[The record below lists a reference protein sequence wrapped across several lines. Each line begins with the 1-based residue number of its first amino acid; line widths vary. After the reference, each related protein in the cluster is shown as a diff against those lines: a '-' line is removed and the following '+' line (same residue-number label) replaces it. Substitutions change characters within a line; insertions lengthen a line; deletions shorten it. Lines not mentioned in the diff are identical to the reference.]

1 MCEKVFAYFF
11 RRHVS
16 KKFQEEGLE
25 EHLRKMVIAS
35 EGTSLQHSEI
45 LPTGW
50 SRKWKMFR
58 VQKEICE

>member
-45 LPTGW
+45 LPTG
-50 SRKWKMFR
+50 
-58 VQKEICE
+58 